1 MSGTADWSPPL
12 RISLNVLKCKRQ
24 RSLVVCQD
32 TVIGGLSLGPSALPR
47 VAFTGVPPHPSRAGP
62 ATPSC
67 PLSPPLGPGPS
78 LCSQFPKAGRQLWIR
93 SPMGDTA
100 SGVQGGRVGCPAS
113 WGGARPGARLPGSQG
128 RCGAQVVG
136 EGPGFWTG
144 TPPGKGSQRPALLG
158 PSHTGCRPRWEAPP
172 PRRLVEPAAQ
182 AVALEREGGDHG
194 RGEGCCFSRAPGE
207 GERQR
212 VPSTTSEEDDTP

>member
-32 TVIGGLSLGPSALPR
+32 TVIGGLSLGPPLRCPEWLSLESLP
-47 VAFTGVPPHPSRAGP
+47 TPPGQGQPHPPAHCPPPSDLALRSVPSSRKP
-62 ATPSC
+62 ADSSGFGLPWGTQHLVC
-67 PLSPPLGPGPS
+67 RVDEWGVLHLG
-78 LCSQFPKAGRQLWIR
+78 
-93 SPMGDTA
+93 
-100 SGVQGGRVGCPAS
+100 VE
-113 WGGARPGARLPGSQG
+113 PGSQAPWAGVGLRLWG
-128 RCGAQVVG
+128 R
-136 EGPGFWTG
+136 PGFGTG